1 MYSQLAKQSSPRNS
15 IDSPARIVVIK
26 ILILDCSFAISRPK
40 DKIIQYAKKQRGMI
54 PFFSFVGLFLLL
66 SEIFTLW
73 KIIYITL
80 QLSTDH
86 YGRLPLCKSW
96 EHPLLSIPHLV
107 SSPSPPPP
115 SHLLPTAPNLLE
127 KGCGQQEGINGIG
140 KQTAEEKLDADNV
153 GTEALQSSSFTLM
166 SRPSQLSYSNDVII
180 IWVVFEDRFPER
192 RIQLQWKRNTST
204 TWHISGMVM
213 KVWWT
218 MVACELGYKSVKAHW
233 VERSKCAEWG
243 AENWLKYWIRL
254 RQLVAKWMREEV
266 GGHIMGWDWSN
277 GAIWKFALHANV
289 FHSLLMGRVTCK
301 SQCSSNNAAIFP
313 LYCQLLMLTVEFGLI
328 VTCSGQI
335 HGSVWFCIFFIG
347 FLQNIKHIIFPG
359 FSIWIFLF

>member
-107 SSPSPPPP
+107 SSPSPPP
-115 SHLLPTAPNLLE
+115 LPPAPN
-127 KGCGQQEGINGIG
+127 C
-140 KQTAEEKLDADNV
+140 
-153 GTEALQSSSFTLM
+153 
-166 SRPSQLSYSNDVII
+166 SQLVGKGLWSA
-180 IWVVFEDRFPER
+180 R
-192 RIQLQWKRNTST
+192 RNQW
-204 TWHISGMVM
+204 
-213 KVWWT
+213 
-218 MVACELGYKSVKAHW
+218 HW
-233 VERSKCAEWG
+233 EADCWG
-243 AENWLKYWIRL
+243 
-254 RQLVAKWMREEV
+254 EV
-266 GGHIMGWDWSN
+266 GCW
-277 GAIWKFALHANV
+277 
-289 FHSLLMGRVTCK
+289 
-301 SQCSSNNAAIFP
+301 QCGDRGIAEQQFYVDEPA
-313 LYCQLLMLTVEFGLI
+313 
-328 VTCSGQI
+328 
-335 HGSVWFCIFFIG
+335 
-347 FLQNIKHIIFPG
+347 
-359 FSIWIFLF
+359 